1 MEELL
6 KQIEEWNEAG
16 EYSRAIGAIEAVP
29 EGERGYALT
38 LWLGRITSNLAV
50 LGEHDCRQQKNA
62 EPDWGLLRKAV
73 DILETI
79 QEEGEKDPV
88 WNCRMGYALHTMDR
102 TREAIQYGLRWQ
114 ELAPE
119 DPDAGEFVENCRIF
133 LKEMTKGKKKD

>member
-50 LGEHDCRQQKNA
+50 LGEGDIRARKNM
-62 EPDWGLLRKAV
+62 EPDWKLLRRSIAL
-73 DILETI
+73 LETI
-79 QEEGEKDPV
+79 REKGEADPLWHSRMAYALLTAEEG
-88 WNCRMGYALHTMDR
+88 
-102 TREAIQYGLRWQ
+102 REALEHARRWL

-133 LKEMTKGKKKD
+133 LKEMTKGKTKY